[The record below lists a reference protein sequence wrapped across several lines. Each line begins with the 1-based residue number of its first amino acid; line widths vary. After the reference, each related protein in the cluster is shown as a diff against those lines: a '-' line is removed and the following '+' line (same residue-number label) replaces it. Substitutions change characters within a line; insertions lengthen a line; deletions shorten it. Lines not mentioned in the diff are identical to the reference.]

1 MKLWGCST
9 GVLLIPRRSLA
20 ADLGWVALQ
29 RAEFS
34 LADLV
39 GGAARSAWWD
49 AAFLLAERAAFLLLL
64 LRDFKRLGGWEG
76 APEGGIKMAGVGA
89 GEASVDGRRDAG
101 RAGSTTQFTWLS

>member
-1 MKLWGCST
+1 MGGCGRRDQVKLWGCST
-9 GVLLIPRRSLA
+9 GVLFIPGRSLA

-34 LADLV
+34 LADRV
-39 GGAARSAWWD
+39 GGVARSAWRD
-49 AAFLLAERAAFLLLL
+49 AEFLLAERAAFLLLL

-89 GEASVDGRRDAG
+89 GEASVDGR
-101 RAGSTTQFTWLS
+101 